1 MIKECTGLTIES
13 GLSDTGKLWPLTLKF
28 KKMKTILTFAAGLLL
43 TLSAMAADRPPSV
56 TIKSNRN
63 FEIVVD
69 GRTYRNDNTIRLD
82 RMHPG
87 MHSIK
92 VYERGRG
99 FFGRMRLVSAK
110 NFFVR
115 NNDLRITVNYS
126 GYVDI
131 DEKRFDRRD
140 RGWEDNDRGW
150 DRNDRDGRNR
160 GF

>member
-1 MIKECTGLTIES
+1 
-13 GLSDTGKLWPLTLKF
+13 
-28 KKMKTILTFAAGLLL
+28 MKTVLTFVAGLLL
-43 TLSAMAADRPPSV
+43 TLTTMAADRPPSV

-82 RMHPG
+82 RMHRG

-92 VYERGRG
+92 VYERSRG

-110 NFFVR
+110 NFIVK
-115 NNDLRITVNYS
+115 NNDLRITVGYN
-126 GYVDI
+126 GYVNI
-131 DEKRFDRRD
+131 DERGYDRRGRD
-140 RGWEDNDRGW
+140 R
-150 DRNDRDGRNR
+150 DRNDRGYDNDRDWDRNDGRNR

>member
-1 MIKECTGLTIES
+1 
-13 GLSDTGKLWPLTLKF
+13 
-28 KKMKTILTFAAGLLL
+28 MKTILTFAAGLLL
-43 TLSAMAADRPPSV
+43 TLSTMAADRPPSV

-63 FEIVVD
+63 FEVVVD
-69 GRTYRNDNTIRLD
+69 GRTYRNDNSIRLD
-82 RMHPG
+82 RMRPG

-92 VYERGRG
+92 VYERSRG

-126 GYVDI
+126 GYVNI
-131 DEKRFDRRD
+131 DERGNNNRRD
-140 RGWEDNDRGW
+140 RGWDDNDRGW
-150 DRNDRDGRNR
+150 DNDRDSRNR

>member
-1 MIKECTGLTIES
+1 
-13 GLSDTGKLWPLTLKF
+13 
-28 KKMKTILTFAAGLLL
+28 MKTILTFAAGLLL
-43 TLSAMAADRPPSV
+43 TLSTMAADRPPSV

-63 FEIVVD
+63 FEVVID
-69 GRTYRNDNTIRLD
+69 GRTFRDDNTIRID
-82 RMHPG
+82 RMRPG

-92 VYERGRG
+92 VYERSRG

-126 GYVDI
+126 GYVNI
-131 DEKRFDRRD
+131 DERRYDRRD
-140 RGWEDNDRGW
+140 RDWNDRGW
-150 DRNDRDGRNR
+150 DDNDRGRDRNDRDYGGNR

>member
-1 MIKECTGLTIES
+1 
-13 GLSDTGKLWPLTLKF
+13 
-28 KKMKTILTFAAGLLL
+28 MKTILTFAAGLLL
-43 TLSAMAADRPPSV
+43 TLSTMAADRPPSV

-126 GYVDI
+126 GYVNI

-140 RGWEDNDRGW
+140 RGWDDNDRDW
-150 DRNDRDGRNR
+150 DRNDRDYGRNR
-160 GF
+160 GY

>member
-1 MIKECTGLTIES
+1 
-13 GLSDTGKLWPLTLKF
+13 
-28 KKMKTILTFAAGLLL
+28 MKTILTFAAGLLL
-43 TLSAMAADRPPSV
+43 TLSTMAADRPPSV

-63 FEIVVD
+63 FEVVVD
-69 GRTYRNDNTIRLD
+69 GRPYRNDNTIRLE
-82 RMHPG
+82 RMRPG
-87 MHSIK
+87 VHTIK
-92 VYERGRG
+92 VYERSRG

-131 DEKRFDRRD
+131 DERGNNRRD
-140 RGWEDNDRGW
+140 RGWDDNDRNR
-150 DRNDRDGRNR
+150 DRNDRDYGR

>member
-1 MIKECTGLTIES
+1 
-13 GLSDTGKLWPLTLKF
+13 
-28 KKMKTILTFAAGLLL
+28 MKTILTLAAGLLL
-43 TLSAMAADRPPSV
+43 TLSTMAADRPPSV

-63 FEIVVD
+63 YEVVID
-69 GRTYRNDNTIRLD
+69 GRTYRNDNTIRID
-82 RMHPG
+82 RMRPG

-92 VYERGRG
+92 VYERSRG
-99 FFGRMRLVSAK
+99 IFGRMRLVSAK
-110 NFFVR
+110 NFIVR

-131 DEKRFDRRD
+131 DERRNGRGYDRNDRRWD
-140 RGWEDNDRGW
+140 GNDRDW

>member
-1 MIKECTGLTIES
+1 
-13 GLSDTGKLWPLTLKF
+13 
-28 KKMKTILTFAAGLLL
+28 MKTILTFAAGLLL
-43 TLSAMAADRPPSV
+43 TLSTMAADRPPSV

-63 FEIVVD
+63 YEVVID
-69 GRTYRNDNTIRLD
+69 GRTYRNDNTIRID
-82 RMHPG
+82 RMRPG

-92 VYERGRG
+92 VYERTRG

-126 GYVDI
+126 GYVNI
-131 DEKRFDRRD
+131 DERRYDRRD
-140 RGWEDNDRGW
+140 RDWNDRGW
-150 DRNDRDGRNR
+150 DDNDRGRDRNDRDYGGNR

>member
-1 MIKECTGLTIES
+1 
-13 GLSDTGKLWPLTLKF
+13 
-28 KKMKTILTFAAGLLL
+28 MKTILTFAAGLLL
-43 TLSAMAADRPPSV
+43 TLSTMAADRPPSV

-69 GRTYRNDNTIRLD
+69 GRPYRNDNTIRLE
-82 RMHPG
+82 RMRPG
-87 MHSIK
+87 MHTIK
-92 VYERGRG
+92 VYERSRG

-126 GYVDI
+126 GYVNI
-131 DEKRFDRRD
+131 DERRFDRRD
-140 RGWEDNDRGW
+140 RGWDGN
-150 DRNDRDGRNR
+150 DRNDRDWDPNDRDYGRNR

>member
-1 MIKECTGLTIES
+1 
-13 GLSDTGKLWPLTLKF
+13 
-28 KKMKTILTFAAGLLL
+28 MKTVLTFVAGLLL
-43 TLSAMAADRPPSV
+43 TLTTMAADSRPPSV

-63 FEIVVD
+63 YEVVID

-82 RMHPG
+82 RMRPG
-87 MHSIK
+87 MHTIK

-115 NNDLRITVNYS
+115 NNDIRITVSYN
-126 GYVDI
+126 GFVNVD
-131 DEKRFDRRD
+131 ERRNDRRG
-140 RGWEDNDRGW
+140 RDNDW
-150 DRNDRDGRNR
+150 DRNDRDYGRGR

>member
-1 MIKECTGLTIES
+1 
-13 GLSDTGKLWPLTLKF
+13 
-28 KKMKTILTFAAGLLL
+28 MKTILTFAAGLLL
-43 TLSAMAADRPPSV
+43 TLSTMAADRPPSV

-69 GRTYRNDNTIRLD
+69 GRTYRNDNSIRFD
-82 RMHPG
+82 RMRPG
-87 MHSIK
+87 MHSIQ
-92 VYERGRG
+92 VYERSRG

-126 GYVDI
+126 GYVNI
-131 DEKRFDRRD
+131 DERRYDRRD
-140 RGWEDNDRGW
+140 RDWNDRGW
-150 DRNDRDGRNR
+150 DDNDRGRDRNDRDYGGNR

>member
-1 MIKECTGLTIES
+1 
-13 GLSDTGKLWPLTLKF
+13 
-28 KKMKTILTFAAGLLL
+28 MKTVLTFVAGLLL
-43 TLSAMAADRPPSV
+43 TLTTMAADRPPSV
-56 TIKSNRN
+56 TIKSHRN
-63 FEIVVD
+63 YEIVVD
-69 GRTYRNDNTIRLD
+69 GRVYRNDNTIRLD
-82 RMHPG
+82 RMRPG

-110 NFFVR
+110 NVYVR
-115 NNDLRITVNYS
+115 NNDLRITVGFN

-131 DEKRFDRRD
+131 DEKRYDRRD
-140 RGWEDNDRGW
+140 RGWDNNDRDW

>member
-1 MIKECTGLTIES
+1 
-13 GLSDTGKLWPLTLKF
+13 
-28 KKMKTILTFAAGLLL
+28 MKTILTFAAGLLL
-43 TLSAMAADRPPSV
+43 TLSTMAADRPPSV

-82 RMHPG
+82 RMRPG
-87 MHSIK
+87 MHSIQ
-92 VYERGRG
+92 VYERSRG

-126 GYVDI
+126 GYVNI
-131 DEKRFDRRD
+131 DERRYDRRNRGWDD
-140 RGWEDNDRGW
+140 RGWDNNDRDW
-150 DRNDRDGRNR
+150 DRNDRDYGRNR
-160 GF
+160 GY

>member
-1 MIKECTGLTIES
+1 MIKEYTGIMNRI

-28 KKMKTILTFAAGLLL
+28 RKMKTVLTFVAGLLL
-43 TLSAMAADRPPSV
+43 TLSTMAADRPPSV

-69 GRTYRNDNTIRLD
+69 GRTYRNDNTIRID
-82 RMHPG
+82 RMQRG
-87 MHSIK
+87 IHSIK

-115 NNDLRITVNYS
+115 NNDLRITVSYS
-126 GYVDI
+126 GYVNI
-131 DEKRFDRRD
+131 DERGYDRRD
-140 RGWEDNDRGW
+140 RGWDDNDRGW

>member
-1 MIKECTGLTIES
+1 
-13 GLSDTGKLWPLTLKF
+13 
-28 KKMKTILTFAAGLLL
+28 
-43 TLSAMAADRPPSV
+43 MAADRPPSV

-63 FEIVVD
+63 FEVVVD

-131 DEKRFDRRD
+131 DEKRLDRRD
-140 RGWEDNDRGW
+140 RGWDDNDRGW